1 MEKAP
6 RNQVRWTEALG
17 GMGLECMKQRWK
29 EQEKEEEQR
38 DGTPIMSI
46 THGAKPC
53 RYSYCKDGLPCIG
66 DIGH

>member
-1 MEKAP
+1 
-6 RNQVRWTEALG
+6 
-17 GMGLECMKQRWK
+17 MGLECMKQRWK

-46 THGAKPC
+46 TNGARPF
-53 RYSYCKDGLPCIG
+53 RYSYSKDGLPCIG